1 MTCIAAGLGSPLLDF
16 LGPLGSVLQDMEGM
30 GDMAAAGEMAG
41 AAAEGAMDTATA
53 MEAMAAPAMTMS
65 FLLPG
70 IGLGLLKGILLG
82 NSNKAL
88 RSRDNINQQ
97 ILLTTGINRCSMD
110 SFKFLQ
116 SILGKPSSK
125 KSPELSGIFPTL
137 VKPPPPRI

>member
-1 MTCIAAGLGSPLLDF
+1 
-16 LGPLGSVLQDMEGM
+16 M

-82 NSNKAL
+82 NSNRAL
-88 RSRDNINQQ
+88 RLRN
-97 ILLTTGINRCSMD
+97 ILLTTDINRCSMD
-110 SFKFLQ
+110 SFNYLQ
-116 SILGKPSSK
+116 SIL
-125 KSPELSGIFPTL
+125 E
-137 VKPPPPRI
+137 

>member
-1 MTCIAAGLGSPLLDF
+1 
-16 LGPLGSVLQDMEGM
+16 M

-82 NSNKAL
+82 KSNKAL

-97 ILLTTGINRCSMD
+97 ILLTTDINRCSMD
-110 SFKFLQ
+110 SFKYLQ
-116 SILGKPSSK
+116 SILEATSIK
-125 KSPELSGIFPTL
+125 IFPFF
-137 VKPPPPRI
+137 VNVSRKYWSD

>member
-1 MTCIAAGLGSPLLDF
+1 
-16 LGPLGSVLQDMEGM
+16 M

-88 RSRDNINQQ
+88 RSRFNINQQ
-97 ILLTTGINRCSMD
+97 ILLTADINRCSMD
-110 SFKFLQ
+110 SFNYLH
-116 SILGKPSSK
+116 S
-125 KSPELSGIFPTL
+125 TL
-137 VKPPPPRI
+137 